1 MQYREKRVFLQK
13 IENMEKLIRF
23 DWAIKRL
30 LRNKA
35 NHEVIEGLLESLLGE
50 KFTIEE
56 FLESESNMDSET
68 DKFNRVDILAKDT
81 KGQLFIF
88 EIQNDHELSYF
99 HRILY
104 GTSKVI
110 TQYMQLGQDY
120 SNVKKIYSINI
131 VYLDL
136 WQGKDYVYRGS
147 TEFRGL
153 HDDNDVLKLSPRQN
167 KIFFS
172 NREANKNA
180 SDIFPIYYL
189 FLVNNFDKVATTPLD
204 EWIEFLKTDEVK
216 LSAKAPG
223 LTKVRECMRYD
234 SLTDEEK
241 RAYERYLDAVRY
253 QRSVIG
259 TGWDE
264 GREEGFKEGLKIGF
278 KEIFEKNKMEGDK
291 AARLSIALRMKK
303 VGMSPQQIADMTNLP
318 LEEIKN
324 IPL

>member
-1 MQYREKRVFLQK
+1 
-13 IENMEKLIRF
+13 MEKLIRF

-88 EIQNDHELSYF
+88 EIQNDRELSYF

-131 VYLDL
+131 VYFDL

-167 KIFFS
+167 EKFFG
-172 NREANKNA
+172 NRKAGKA
-180 SDIFPIYYL
+180 VSDIFPIYYL
-189 FLVNNFDKVATTPLD
+189 FQVNNFDKVATTPLD

-216 LSAKAPG
+216 SSAKAPG
-223 LTKVRECMRYD
+223 LAKVRECMRYD

-241 RAYERYLDAVRY
+241 RAYDRHLESVMY
-253 QRSVIG
+253 QRSVIE
-259 TGWDE
+259 TGIDE
-264 GREEGFKEGLKIGF
+264 GLEEGLKKGREEGLKKGR
-278 KEIFEKNKMEGDK
+278 EEGDK
-291 AARLSIALRMKK
+291 TARLSIAQTMKK
-303 VGMSPQQIADMTNLP
+303 AGMSPQQIADMTSLP

>member
-1 MQYREKRVFLQK
+1 
-13 IENMEKLIRF
+13 
-23 DWAIKRL
+23 
-30 LRNKA
+30 
-35 NHEVIEGLLESLLGE
+35 
-50 KFTIEE
+50 
-56 FLESESNMDSET
+56 
-68 DKFNRVDILAKDT
+68 VDILAKDT

-88 EIQNDHELSYF
+88 EIQNDRELSYF

-131 VYLDL
+131 VYFDL

-167 KIFFS
+167 EKFFG
-172 NREANKNA
+172 NRKAGKA
-180 SDIFPIYYL
+180 VSDIFPIYYL
-189 FLVNNFDKVATTPLD
+189 FQVNNFDKVATTPLD

-216 LSAKAPG
+216 SSAKAPG
-223 LTKVRECMRYD
+223 LAKVRECMRYD

-241 RAYERYLDAVRY
+241 RAYDRHLESVMY
-253 QRSVIG
+253 QRSVIE
-259 TGWDE
+259 TGIDE
-264 GREEGFKEGLKIGF
+264 GLEEGLKKGREEGLKKGR
-278 KEIFEKNKMEGDK
+278 EEGDK
-291 AARLSIALRMKK
+291 TARLSIAQTMKK
-303 VGMSPQQIADMTNLP
+303 AGMSPQQIADMTSLP